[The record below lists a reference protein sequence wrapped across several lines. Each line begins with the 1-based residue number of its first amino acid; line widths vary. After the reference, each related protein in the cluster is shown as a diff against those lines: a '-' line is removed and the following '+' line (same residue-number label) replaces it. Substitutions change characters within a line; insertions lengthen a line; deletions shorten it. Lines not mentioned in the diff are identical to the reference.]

1 MIKATEGGFE
11 IKLAGSNTEPNAIT
25 YQKLK
30 PKLLKKQKFMP
41 IKKIGFTSFCTKG
54 HAVHKPGI

>member
-1 MIKATEGGFE
+1 MTKATEGEFE

-30 PKLLKKQKFMP
+30 PELLKNISK
-41 IKKIGFTSFCTKG
+41 TV
-54 HAVHKPGI
+54 AEL